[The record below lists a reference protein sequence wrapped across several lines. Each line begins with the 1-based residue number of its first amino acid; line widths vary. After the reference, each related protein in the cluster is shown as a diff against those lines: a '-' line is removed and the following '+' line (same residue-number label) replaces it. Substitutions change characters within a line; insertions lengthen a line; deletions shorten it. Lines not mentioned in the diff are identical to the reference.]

1 MPRRALFALA
11 IVAGFLAASLYY
23 ASTRSTDVV
32 VMARDV
38 TEPRALVA
46 EDVAIHTIAAE
57 LAPDDAMHDLGTAVG
72 LTPRAP
78 MLRGQIVFAS
88 ALTVDAVEL
97 RGWSLER
104 GMRAVALPLRVTEAL
119 GGAIAPG
126 ARVDV
131 LALPISGRAPAD
143 RTAEVL
149 ITDAPVLDVRGE
161 GGAPYVARETKN
173 GLVAD
178 RIASVVIA
186 IAAVDEARFAD
197 RLATSTFVL
206 VLVGSI

>member
-1 MPRRALFALA
+1 MPRRVLFALA
-11 IVAGFLAASLYY
+11 AAAGLLSGSLYY
-23 ASTRSTDVV
+23 ASTQRSDVV
-32 VMARDV
+32 VLTRDV
-38 TEPRALVA
+38 AEPRALTA
-46 EDVAIHTIAAE
+46 EDLSVVTVAAD
-57 LAPDDAMHDLGTAVG
+57 LAPPDALRDVGAAVG

-78 MLRGQIVFAS
+78 LLRGQIVFADS
-88 ALTVDAVEL
+88 LALDPVEL
-97 RGWSLER
+97 RGWSLEP
-104 GMRAVALPLRVTEAL
+104 GMRAVAVPLRVTDAL

-131 LALPISGRAPAD
+131 LALPIAGRAPAD

-149 ITDAPVLDVRGE
+149 VTDAPVLDVRGE
-161 GGAPYVARETKN
+161 SGSPYVAREPKT

-178 RIASVVIA
+178 RIASAVIA

-206 VLVGSI
+206 VLVGSR